1 MKRLFLILAVIAPF
15 IALSGCGDSDELT
28 TYEITGE
35 WFYGSMPSLDSYDYT
50 QIILAPDGTVSST
63 RSVMKPGDKRESV
76 TNLMGLWWL
85 DGKKLTV
92 SYIFL
97 SEDVYTIK
105 AIDSHRQLMVMTSP
119 DGGETVWYR
128 RAIDLPKD

>member
-1 MKRLFLILAVIAPF
+1 MILAVIVP
-15 IALSGCGDSDELT
+15 ILALTGCTGTDEPS

-35 WFYGSMPSLDSYDYT
+35 WFYGSMPAIDSYDYT
-50 QIILAPDGTVSST
+50 QVILASDGTFAST

-85 DGKKLTV
+85 EGKKLTLNYV
-92 SYIFL
+92 LFGN
-97 SEDVYTIK
+97 EVYTIQT
-105 AIDSHRQLMVMTSP
+105 IDNHRQTMVMTSP
-119 DGGETVWYR
+119 DGGETIWYR